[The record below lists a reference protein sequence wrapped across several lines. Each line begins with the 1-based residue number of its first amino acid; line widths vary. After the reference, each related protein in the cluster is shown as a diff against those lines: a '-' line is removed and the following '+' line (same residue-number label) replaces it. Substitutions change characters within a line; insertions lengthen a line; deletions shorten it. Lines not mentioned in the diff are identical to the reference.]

1 MVGDS
6 PRVEPGLY
14 HNPLK
19 NACQVIEGFHVLKEE
34 KTPEWDCIV
43 LSVSDKW
50 KLKWTA
56 SGNENLQGFV
66 IMKCEVFVA

>member
-34 KTPEWDCIV
+34 KTP
-43 LSVSDKW
+43 K
-50 KLKWTA
+50 
-56 SGNENLQGFV
+56 
-66 IMKCEVFVA
+66 